1 MLASWGGYEE
11 GAKAGETLRAVSD
24 TQRAEVLAGDVV
36 VFAVAPGLS
45 EVPDACWVPLR
56 FCCVELFLIK

>member
-1 MLASWGGYEE
+1 ME
-11 GAKAGETLRAVSD
+11 GAQAGETPRAVSD

-45 EVPDACWVPLR
+45 EVPDVCWVPLS
-56 FCCVELFLIK
+56 FCCVESFLIK